1 MAVYDL
7 SEVCFMKIKTALLL
21 CLMSAAVFSLY
32 GAWRSLHRVAGPV
45 LPEEVQ
51 ARFVGREAGAEYFL
65 RDSDGYIAVFGGKRA
80 REPLR
85 VTRIETARLRDT
97 DRLLLRDG
105 IPAGDS
111 GELLTLLEDL
121 GS

>member
-1 MAVYDL
+1 
-7 SEVCFMKIKTALLL
+7 MKLKIALLL
-21 CLMSAAVFSLY
+21 CLMSTAALSVC
-32 GAWRSLHRVAGPV
+32 GAWRSLHRITGPV

-51 ARFVGREAGAEYFL
+51 ARFVGREANAEYFL
-65 RDSDGYIAVFGGKRA
+65 RDSGGYIAVFSGKRS

-85 VTRIETARLRDT
+85 LTRIETSRLRDT

-105 IPAGDS
+105 IPAEDS
-111 GELLTLLEDL
+111 GELLQLLEDL